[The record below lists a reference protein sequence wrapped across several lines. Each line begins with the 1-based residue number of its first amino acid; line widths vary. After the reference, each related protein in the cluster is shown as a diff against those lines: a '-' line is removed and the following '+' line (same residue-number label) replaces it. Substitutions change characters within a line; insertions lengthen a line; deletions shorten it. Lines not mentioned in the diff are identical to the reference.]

1 MTGNID
7 AFGNDMAQLKA
18 LMQVMDEITALRV
31 PLVDTADVV
40 TNRNIRNLE
49 KWALEYVMTDGD
61 LVHDLKSAVIEI
73 KYLCSVV
80 NDLRER
86 VNEQK
91 LENERLG
98 EYNDYLATEN
108 RRLEMELHRAD

>member
-7 AFGNDMAQLKA
+7 AFGNDTAQLKA
-18 LMQVMDEITALRV
+18 LMQVIDEITGLRV

-73 KYLCSVV
+73 KYLASIIK
-80 NDLRER
+80 DLRGR
-86 VNEQK
+86 
-91 LENERLG
+91 LRENE
-98 EYNDYLATEN
+98 TEI
-108 RRLEMELHRAD
+108 RRLESQLHRAN